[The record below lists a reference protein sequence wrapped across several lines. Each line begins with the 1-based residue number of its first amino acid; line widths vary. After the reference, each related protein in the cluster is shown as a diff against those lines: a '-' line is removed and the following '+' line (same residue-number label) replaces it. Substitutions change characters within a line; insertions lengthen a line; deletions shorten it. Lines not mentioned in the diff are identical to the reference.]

1 MTPPEPDTT
10 AAAPAA
16 SGSGLTAPDATRA
29 NSTATPAAAQADTTA
44 TPSAD
49 ALRRAWNRARA
60 WSWHRIIAATEWFR
74 GGDTL
79 DRGLEM
85 LNEQLGLM
93 PDDGN
98 RLANR
103 EAATVARP
111 TADLARS
118 IVYAPDMDG
127 QTDPG
132 EVVWAP
138 VLLEGDAEKSRER
151 AVVVVGR
158 HKQILLG
165 ALISTH
171 DRHADSPHWL
181 FIGSGAWDPE
191 GRPSWVRLDRILE
204 VPESG
209 IRRSGAIMPRRRFD
223 RIAARLRSDY
233 HWS

>member
-1 MTPPEPDTT
+1 MTPPEPDFAANAT
-10 AAAPAA
+10 AV
-16 SGSGLTAPDATRA
+16 GSGLTT
-29 NSTATPAAAQADTTA
+29 STAADQGPTESKRRGA
-44 TPSAD
+44 LGRG
-49 ALRRAWNRARA
+49 LRRTWRRGRARTWKA
-60 WSWHRIIAATEWFR
+60 IIASTEWFR

-79 DRGLEM
+79 DRGLGM

-93 PDDGN
+93 PDADDDG
-98 RLANR
+98 LARR
-103 EAATVARP
+103 EPATVARP
-111 TADLARS
+111 TAEVARS

-138 VLLEGDAEKSRER
+138 VLLEGDAEKPRER

-158 HKQILLG
+158 HKQTLLG

-171 DRHADSPHWL
+171 QRHADSPHWL

-191 GRPSWVRLDRILE
+191 GRPSWVRLDKILE
-204 VPESG
+204 VPEAG
-209 IRRSGAIMPRRRFD
+209 IRRSGAVMPRRRFD

>member
-1 MTPPEPDTT
+1 MTTS
-10 AAAPAA
+10 
-16 SGSGLTAPDATRA
+16 SGDQPH
-29 NSTATPAAAQADTTA
+29 ATPARATEARAAAGGDARGTGRTTPPWRGK
-44 TPSAD
+44 T
-49 ALRRAWNRARA
+49 LLARA
-60 WSWHRIIAATEWFR
+60 WRRTRTRIWNWIITSTEWFR
-74 GGDTL
+74 GEDTL

-85 LNEQLGLM
+85 LNEQLGLV
-93 PDDGN
+93 PESETDAL
-98 RLANR
+98 RHR
-103 EAATVARP
+103 EPATMARP
-111 TADLARS
+111 TADVARS

-138 VLLEGDAEKSRER
+138 VLLEGDLERPHER
-151 AVVVVGR
+151 AVLVLGR
-158 HKQILLG
+158 HKHTLLG
-165 ALISTH
+165 ALISTN
-171 DRHADSPHWL
+171 DRHADDNKWL
-181 FIGSGAWDPE
+181 FIGTGAWDPE